1 MDLAEF
7 YKAYAPKIPGRI
19 LLARVGGSQSYNT
32 NTPSS
37 DTDFLGVYAAWTEDV
52 LSLTPPQDTIASAEG
67 TKPDYTVH
75 EVKKFCSLLMSGNPT
90 VLEFIFSDKFQIATM
105 EWSELASNKKMFLTQ
120 KAVKNYCGYARGQIQ
135 RMLKGQSVHGLHG
148 QPSEKFS
155 YHIIRLLNDAKAI
168 AEGKEPQIYKT
179 GEEHDFLMKIRGGAF
194 SPDQIAEM
202 AQQKI
207 NEIDVMRPWLL
218 PAEVD
223 KSFLNKWLL
232 QIREANYNPST

>member
-37 DTDFLGVYAAWTEDV
+37 DTDFLGVYAAWTEDI

-90 VLEFIFSDKFQIATM
+90 VLEFIFSDKFQMATA
-105 EWSELASNKKMFLTQ
+105 EWIELASNKKIFLTC
-120 KAVKNYCGYARGQIQ
+120 KAVKNYIGYAKGQVQ

-148 QPSEKFS
+148 KPNEKFS
-155 YHIIRLLNDAKAI
+155 YHIIRLLNDAKEI
-168 AEGKEPQIYKT
+168 ALGHEPKIYKE
-179 GEEHDFLMKIRGGAF
+179 GEERDFLMKIRGGEF
-194 SPDQIAEM
+194 LPSQIAEM

-207 NEIDVMRPWLL
+207 NEIDVLKPWLL

-223 KSFLNKWLL
+223 KSFLNIWLL
-232 QIREANYNPST
+232 RIREANYNPST